1 MLADLLRQAAQ
12 HTQVIV
18 STQSVT
24 LVNQLE
30 PEDILV
36 VELED
41 NQSIFKCLSQDKIEY
56 WLDGYGLGD
65 LWEKNILGG
74 RST

>member
-1 MLADLLRQAAQ
+1 MLANLLRQAAQ

-24 LVNQLE
+24 LVNQFE

-36 VELED
+36 VDRKEG
-41 NQSIFKCLSQDKIEY
+41 QSTFNRLPQAEIEQ
-56 WLDGYGLGD
+56 WL
-65 LWEKNILGG
+65 
-74 RST
+74 